1 MSINKE
7 MIGTRGSGPLC
18 FFQKIATAAI
28 ISALFL
34 TPAVSAPAPQEAST
48 FIKDVVPNYRT
59 DEIPVIRSD
68 AALFDFI
75 PEGKTEQIK
84 LTGIYPERSF
94 RFYSPKD
101 EIISK
106 VTVTLKYTPSPSLIP
121 QQSQLNIFLNG
132 QIQKSLPITK
142 EQLGNAVTQ
151 TVELNTKN
159 IEESNRMTIEFVGV
173 YTNNCGNIANP
184 SLWLTID
191 DSSYMSF
198 NTQKLR
204 LANDLS
210 LMPAPFANNLS
221 PNATTLP
228 VVFNENPSPALKKA
242 SGIFASWIG
251 TKTEWRG
258 AEFPVY
264 IKEVPQAQNFVVFAT
279 NDSRPEFLKNLPAF
293 TGPFVTVVDAP
304 NSLYAKVLV
313 IGGKDEAEVLTAAE
327 WLAVNSQVLTGSSAE
342 VKDFKPLPNREAYDA
357 PNWIPTND
365 KVTFE
370 KIAKYRGQLRSSGLH
385 PAPISLEVRLP
396 PDLYMV
402 NKSNVD
408 LDLRYRYTKPTSGE
422 AAQMRFLL
430 NEQLVESFELDPKKN
445 SSSFTSRFSLLNGLA
460 NMWNDTSVPTGLLGA
475 DNLMQF
481 DFQYGLAVP
490 GGSVENCKSVAL
502 IPSQVEIDPTS
513 TIDFSGFYHFAKLPN
528 LNLFTVS
535 GFPFTK
541 YADLSETGVVL
552 AKDAPAAVLTTYLN
566 TMARLA
572 AQTSYPATK
581 LTVVETIDK
590 AALKDKD
597 ILVFGENSR
606 ILDGIDKEDAG
617 VAIDKIKQGIEK
629 SLTKTASDDKN
640 MESVV
645 AEDAGIA
652 AIVQYQSPFSDDRS
666 VVAVLG
672 DGQDGSFLIN
682 KRLMIPGDLKLI
694 DGSVAVFKTNAT
706 PTSYNIGPTYY
717 TGSLPWH
724 QRIWYSMLDQ
734 PVLLVLFTLV
744 CALLFAGG
752 IYYLM
757 HSLIRY
763 RSRRHK

>member
-1 MSINKE
+1 MPTIKKMMGS
-7 MIGTRGSGPLC
+7 RGCRPLC
-18 FFQKIATAAI
+18 FIQQLLAAAVV
-28 ISALFL
+28 SALPLGLVF
-34 TPAVSAPAPQEAST
+34 SAPASQETTT
-48 FIKDVVPNYRT
+48 FIKDVSPNYRT

-68 AALFDFI
+68 SSLFDYV
-75 PEGKTEQIK
+75 PEGKVEQIK

-106 VTVTLKYTPSPSLIP
+106 ASVTLKYTPSPSLIP

-142 EQLGNAVTQ
+142 EQLGNLVTQ
-151 TVELNTKN
+151 TVELNAKS

-173 YTNNCGNIANP
+173 YTNNCGNVANP

-191 DSSYMSF
+191 ESSYMSF

-210 LMPAPFANNLS
+210 LIPAPFANNLS
-221 PNATTLP
+221 PAPTTLP
-228 VVFNENPSPALKKA
+228 VVFNENPSAALKKA

-264 IKEVPQAQNFVVFAT
+264 VKELPQAQNFVVFAT
-279 NDSRPEFLKNLPAF
+279 NSSRPDFLKNMAPF

-304 NSLYAKVLV
+304 NSLFAKALV
-313 IGGKDEAEVLTAAE
+313 IGGKDEADILIAAE
-327 WLAVNSQVLTGSSAE
+327 WLAVNSQVLTGSTAE
-342 VKDFKPLPNREAYDA
+342 VKDFKSLPNRKAYDA
-357 PNWIPTND
+357 PNWIPAND
-365 KVTFE
+365 KVSFE

-385 PAPISLEVRLP
+385 PAPITLEIRLP

-422 AAQMRFLL
+422 PAQMRFLL
-430 NEQLVESFELDPKKN
+430 NDQLVESFELDPKKN
-445 SSSFTSRFSLLNGLA
+445 SSSFTSKFSLLNGLA
-460 NMWNDTSVPTGLLGA
+460 NMWNGTSVPTGLLAA
-475 DNLMQF
+475 DNIMQF

-552 AKDAPAAVLTTYLN
+552 NKEASPAVLTTYLN
-566 TMARLA
+566 TMARLS
-572 AQTSYPATK
+572 AQTGYPATK

-590 AALKDKD
+590 RALADKD
-597 ILVFGENSR
+597 ILVFGETSQALN
-606 ILDGIDKEDAG
+606 GVDKEDA
-617 VAIDKIKQGIEK
+617 ALSMDKIKQGIRD
-629 SLTKTASDDKN
+629 SLNKAVSKDKN
-640 MESVV
+640 TESVV
-645 AEDAGIA
+645 AEDSGIA
-652 AIVQYQSPFSDDRS
+652 AIVQYQSPFSDERS

-672 DGQDGSFLIN
+672 DGQDGSYLIN
-682 KRLMIPGDLKLI
+682 KRLMIPGDLKLV
-694 DGSVAVFKTNAT
+694 DGSVAVFKTNAA

-734 PVLLVLFTLV
+734 PLLLVLFTLV

>member
-1 MSINKE
+1 M
-7 MIGTRGSGPLC
+7 
-18 FFQKIATAAI
+18 
-28 ISALFL
+28 
-34 TPAVSAPAPQEAST
+34 
-48 FIKDVVPNYRT
+48 
-59 DEIPVIRSD
+59 
-68 AALFDFI
+68 
-75 PEGKTEQIK
+75 
-84 LTGIYPERSF
+84 
-94 RFYSPKD
+94 
-101 EIISK
+101 
-106 VTVTLKYTPSPSLIP
+106 TVTLKYTPSPSLIP

-228 VVFNENPSPALKKA
+228 VVFNGNPSPALKKA

-370 KIAKYRGQLRSSGLH
+370 KSPS
-385 PAPISLEVRLP
+385 
-396 PDLYMV
+396 
-402 NKSNVD
+402 
-408 LDLRYRYTKPTSGE
+408 T
-422 AAQMRFLL
+422 
-430 NEQLVESFELDPKKN
+430 
-445 SSSFTSRFSLLNGLA
+445 
-460 NMWNDTSVPTGLLGA
+460 
-475 DNLMQF
+475 
-481 DFQYGLAVP
+481 AV
-490 GGSVENCKSVAL
+490 S
-502 IPSQVEIDPTS
+502 
-513 TIDFSGFYHFAKLPN
+513 
-528 LNLFTVS
+528 
-535 GFPFTK
+535 
-541 YADLSETGVVL
+541 
-552 AKDAPAAVLTTYLN
+552 
-566 TMARLA
+566 
-572 AQTSYPATK
+572 
-581 LTVVETIDK
+581 
-590 AALKDKD
+590 
-597 ILVFGENSR
+597 
-606 ILDGIDKEDAG
+606 
-617 VAIDKIKQGIEK
+617 
-629 SLTKTASDDKN
+629 
-640 MESVV
+640 
-645 AEDAGIA
+645 
-652 AIVQYQSPFSDDRS
+652 
-666 VVAVLG
+666 
-672 DGQDGSFLIN
+672 
-682 KRLMIPGDLKLI
+682 
-694 DGSVAVFKTNAT
+694 
-706 PTSYNIGPTYY
+706 
-717 TGSLPWH
+717 
-724 QRIWYSMLDQ
+724 
-734 PVLLVLFTLV
+734 
-744 CALLFAGG
+744 
-752 IYYLM
+752 
-757 HSLIRY
+757 
-763 RSRRHK
+763 